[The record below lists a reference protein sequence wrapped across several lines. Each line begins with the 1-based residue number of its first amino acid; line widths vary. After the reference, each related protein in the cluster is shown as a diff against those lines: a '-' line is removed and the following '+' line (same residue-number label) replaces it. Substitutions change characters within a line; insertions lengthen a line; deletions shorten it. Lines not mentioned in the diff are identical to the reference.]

1 MQSPL
6 CTFTNTIG
14 VMRSRCSPQQYPQI
28 PQALML
34 LQAPT
39 HVVETVRP
47 QVTLKYPLQTLLW
60 VYPVPLPTLRLLA
73 INIATHCSIQALPSL
88 HRDILSCPGQLG
100 IHSNY
105 IFQHIFIFA
114 LSMIAISCCWFL
126 PVLSCSTDPHLPLS
140 LLIQHLC
147 DPLTP
152 QLLCL
157 HLNHSHLSTT
167 FGLQVLQSSHLRN
180 CPLHPVQHPQTTMK
194 VYMIDVPSL
203 AMITCLTCSCVS

>member
-6 CTFTNTIG
+6 RTFINTIG
-14 VMRSRCSPQQYPQI
+14 VVRSRCSPQQYPQT
-28 PQALML
+28 PQAPML

-47 QVTLKYPLQTLLW
+47 QVTPKYPLQTLLW
-60 VYPVPLPTLRLLA
+60 VSPVPLPTLQLLA
-73 INIATHCSIQALPSL
+73 INIATHHNIQALPSL
-88 HRDILSCPGQLG
+88 HQDILSCPGRLS

-114 LSMIAISCCWFL
+114 LSTIAISRCWFL

-140 LLIQHLC
+140 LLIQHLRVL
-147 DPLTP
+147 LTP

-157 HLNHSHLSTT
+157 HLDHSHLSTM
-167 FGLQVLQSSHLRN
+167 FGLQVLQSSHSRN
-180 CPLHPVQHPQTTMK
+180 RPLHPVQQPQMTMK

-203 AMITCLTCSCVS
+203 AMTTCLTCSCPS